1 MKATIKITAPTTG
14 AVITHETTTG
24 AGIFDQRFIP
34 FDVWE
39 RAAEAEGLPGD
50 TLPSVGCGPKGIP
63 YEATGVDGLFV
74 QRGTVNLCR
83 GVKTGPNSAD
93 YTRHPYVEFPIE
105 ITTDYR
111 NV

>member
-14 AVITHETTTG
+14 EVVTHKTTTG
-24 AGIFDQRFIP
+24 TCIFDPRFIP

-39 RAAEAEGLPGD
+39 RAAKAEGLPGD
-50 TLPSVGCGPKGIP
+50 LAPSVGCGPKGLT

-74 QRGTVNLCR
+74 QRGMINLCR
-83 GVKTGPNSAD
+83 GVKTGPHSAD
-93 YTRHPYVEFPIE
+93 DTRHPYVEFPIE

-111 NV
+111 S